1 MRIESSSTFIDRVN
15 GNEPRSDVETCV
27 SGSLYSFDEQ
37 VAAESLP
44 LLGVGDREPRKEN
57 HPNVVAGKSTA
68 VLGRKRLLAHT
79 THRECVVT
87 DDGVSIIDQEENA
100 REVSPLVLLRM
111 IMEPGVECLYTARE
125 ACELVVDVQSFN
137 THSINSLEP
146 PSLACLLDEDLWG
159 SNRGIK
165 CIEKLRE
172 DGFLKLDG
180 PVSFNDLH
188 CIGHCTVQ
196 KELGYRDAGQSCSLD
211 QHIIIC

>member
-15 GNEPRSDVETCV
+15 GNRPRSNVQTCV
-27 SGSLYSFDEQ
+27 SRSLDSFDEQ
-37 VAAESLP
+37 VAAESLTLP
-44 LLGVGDREPRKEN
+44 EVGDREPREKN

-68 VLGRKRLLAHT
+68 VLGWKRLLAHT
-79 THRECVVT
+79 THREYVVT
-87 DDGVSIIDQEENA
+87 DDGVSIIDQEERA

-111 IMEPGVECLYTARE
+111 IMEPGVECLDTARE
-125 ACELVVDVQSFN
+125 ACELVGDVQTFN

-159 SNRGIK
+159 SNWGIK
-165 CIEKLRE
+165 CFEKSRE

-180 PVSFNDLH
+180 SVSFNDLH
-188 CIGHCTVQ
+188 CIRHCTVQ